1 MRARPDLAHS
11 SWITTRHR
19 LRFKETARTG
29 PHFAALVFSTIHIPG
44 DERSRTNPGHG
55 YPAENKP
62 VAEYIAF
69 DSRDEMERWVS
80 QQETKASQYSLKDY
94 QVIEVKPLAVEVK
107 ASVSI
112 G

>member
-1 MRARPDLAHS
+1 MDYIS
-11 SWITTRHR
+11 T
-19 LRFKETARTG
+19 KQKARTG
-29 PHFAALVFSTIHIPG
+29 PHFAALIFSTVYIPG

-62 VAEYIAF
+62 VVEYIAF
-69 DSRDEMERWVS
+69 DSRDEMERWVNDL
-80 QQETKASQYSLKDY
+80 ERKAAQYSRKDY

>member
-1 MRARPDLAHS
+1 MDYIR
-11 SWITTRHR
+11 T
-19 LRFKETARTG
+19 KQKARTG
-29 PHFAALVFSTIHIPG
+29 PHFAALIFSTVHIPG

-69 DSRDEMERWVS
+69 DSRDEMERWVN
-80 QQETKASQYSLKDY
+80 QQETKASQYSRKHY

-107 ASVSI
+107 ASVSF

>member
-1 MRARPDLAHS
+1 MKYIS
-11 SWITTRHR
+11 N
-19 LRFKETARTG
+19 KQECRTG

-62 VAEYIAF
+62 VVEYITF
-69 DSRDEMERWVS
+69 DSRDEMERWVND
-80 QQETKASQYSLKDY
+80 QERKAAQYSRKDY

-107 ASVSI
+107 SSVSI